1 MPSPSQVGPGLPG
14 GFPLPN
20 SGNPGTAYGVQKSL
34 HPAATAAR
42 GLSNGGR
49 SPRVGKR

>member
-1 MPSPSQVGPGLPG
+1 MASPSQVGPGLPG

-20 SGNPGTAYGVQKSL
+20 SGNPGTAYGMQQRL

-42 GLSNGGR
+42 GMASGGR
-49 SPRVGKR
+49 QPRGGRK